1 MPNPSTPDSEHLTDA
16 TAPTEP
22 TESTESTEATESFD
36 KILQQYEQTH
46 SRRSTDDSRQISG
59 TVIAVSAEQVFVDI
73 GYKTEGVL
81 PLSLFQSANETVEP
95 GAKLMVSVKGRNE
108 EGYYELSR
116 LRVAQPKDW
125 TSLEQAFADQ
135 TVIAGTV
142 TAVVK
147 GGLSVDVGVR
157 AFMPNSR
164 SGARDAAEIEKLVGQ
179 EIRCRIIKLD
189 AAEEDIVVDR
199 RAVAEEEE
207 RSTKE
212 HRYSEIAEGAI
223 LSGTIRSLADYG
235 AFVDI
240 GGVDGLLHIS
250 EIAWNRIDKP
260 SDVLTAGQ
268 QVDVKVLK
276 IDPAGKRISLG
287 MKQLLPH
294 PWDAA
299 AGKYTAGERI
309 RGTVTRVTDFGAFV
323 ELEPGI
329 EGMIHLS
336 EMSWAKKVRKP
347 GDMLKQGDTVE
358 VMILGISLA
367 ERRMSLGLKQAL
379 GDPWADASVK
389 FPAGSQVEGPVI
401 SFTKFG
407 AFVQLAEGI
416 EGMVHV
422 SEITS
427 EKRVER
433 PQDVLRTGQIIKA
446 KVLAVDSEK
455 RQIKLSMKQLVP
467 TGLDE
472 YIAEHSEGDAVTGR
486 IIAISG
492 EHATVEVGE
501 GIHVTGRITLEPK
514 MPKPTQAP
522 TQPDLSSFSSMLAA
536 RWKNGPAASEAKPE
550 PVRAGQ
556 IRSFRITKLDVD
568 AKKIEVQLV

>member
-1 MPNPSTPDSEHLTDA
+1 MSNPSTPAPNQPIDSAESN
-16 TAPTEP
+16 EP
-22 TESTESTEATESFD
+22 QESFD

-46 SRRSTDDSRQISG
+46 SRRSADDSRQISG
-59 TVIAVSAEQVFVDI
+59 TVIAVSADQVFVDI

-81 PLSLFQSANETVEP
+81 PLSLFQSANETIEP
-95 GAKLMVSVKGRNE
+95 GVKLLVTVKGRNE

-116 LRVAQPKDW
+116 LRVEQPKDW

-135 TVIAGTV
+135 SIIAGTV

-212 HRYSEIAEGAI
+212 RRYSEVAEGAV

-240 GGVDGLLHIS
+240 GGVDGLLHVS
-250 EIAWNRIDKP
+250 DIAWTRIDKP

-268 QVDVKVLK
+268 RVEVKVLK

-287 MKQLLPH
+287 MKQLQPH

-299 AGKYTAGERI
+299 AGKYTTGERV

-358 VMILGISLA
+358 VMVLGVSLA
-367 ERRMSLGLKQAL
+367 ERRMSLGLKQTL
-379 GDPWADASVK
+379 GDPWADASDR
-389 FPAGSQVEGPVI
+389 FAAGSQVEGPI
-401 SFTKFG
+401 TSFTKFG
-407 AFVQLAEGI
+407 AFVQLAEGV
-416 EGMVHV
+416 EGMIHI

-427 EKRVER
+427 EKRVDR
-433 PQDVLRTGQIIKA
+433 PQDVLRTGQIVKA
-446 KVLAVDSEK
+446 KVLAVDKEK
-455 RQIKLSMKQLVP
+455 RQLKLSMKQLVP

-472 YIAEHSEGDAVTGR
+472 YIAEHNVGDAVTGR
-486 IIAISG
+486 LIEVSG
-492 EHATVEVGE
+492 EQATVELGE
-501 GIHVTGRITLEPK
+501 GIQAKGRMTLETKATEPAQ
-514 MPKPTQAP
+514 TP

-536 RWKNGPAASEAKPE
+536 RWKNGPPPSEAKPE

-556 IRSFRITKLDVD
+556 IRSFRIIKLDVD
-568 AKKIEVQLV
+568 AKKIEVQLI

>member
-1 MPNPSTPDSEHLTDA
+1 MSNPSIPETDQPTDS
-16 TAPTEP
+16 P
-22 TESTESTEATESFD
+22 ESTESFD

-46 SRRSTDDSRQISG
+46 SRRSADDSRQISG

-81 PLSLFQSANETVEP
+81 PLSLFQSVNETIEP

-164 SGARDAAEIEKLVGQ
+164 SGARDPAEIEKLVGQ

-199 RAVAEEEE
+199 RAVAEEED

-212 HRYSEIAEGAI
+212 RRYSEVTEGAT

-250 EIAWNRIDKP
+250 DIAWSRIDKP
-260 SDVLTAGQ
+260 SDVLSPGQ

-276 IDPAGKRISLG
+276 IDPASKRISLG
-287 MKQLLPH
+287 MKQLQPH

-358 VMILGISLA
+358 VMILGVSLA
-367 ERRMSLGLKQAL
+367 ERRMSLGLKQTL
-379 GDPWADASVK
+379 GDPWADASEK
-389 FPAGSQVEGPVI
+389 FATGSQVEGPVT

-407 AFVQLAEGI
+407 AFVQLAEGV
-416 EGMVHV
+416 EGMIHV
-422 SEITS
+422 SEITA

-433 PQDVLRTGQIIKA
+433 PQDVLRAGQIIKA
-446 KVLAVDSEK
+446 KVLAVDKEK

-472 YIAEHSEGDAVTGR
+472 YIAERNEGDVVTGR
-486 IIAISG
+486 LIEVSG
-492 EHATVEVGE
+492 EHATVELGE
-501 GIHVTGRITLEPK
+501 GIHVRGRMTLEPK
-514 MPKPTQAP
+514 PAEPTQAS
-522 TQPDLSSFSSMLAA
+522 TQPDLSSFSSMLSA
-536 RWKNGPAASEAKPE
+536 RWKNGPAASEAKTE

-556 IRSFRITKLDVD
+556 IRSFRISKLDRE

>member
-1 MPNPSTPDSEHLTDA
+1 MSNPSIPESDLPTDSSD
-16 TAPTEP
+16 P
-22 TESTESTEATESFD
+22 TESFD
-36 KILQQYEQTH
+36 KILKQYEQTH
-46 SRRSTDDSRQISG
+46 SRRSAEDSRQISG

-81 PLSLFQSANETVEP
+81 PLSLFQSVNEIVEP
-95 GAKLMVSVKGRNE
+95 GTKLLVTVKGRNE

-116 LRVAQPKDW
+116 LRVEQPKDW

-135 TVIAGTV
+135 SVIAGTV

-157 AFMPNSR
+157 AFMPSSR

-212 HRYSEIAEGAI
+212 RRYSEVAEGAV

-250 EIAWNRIDKP
+250 DIAWTRIDKP
-260 SDVLTAGQ
+260 SDLLTAGQ

-287 MKQLLPH
+287 MKQLQPH

-299 AGKYTAGERI
+299 AGKYTTGERV

-329 EGMIHLS
+329 EGMVHLS

-358 VMILGISLA
+358 VMILGVSLA
-367 ERRMSLGLKQAL
+367 ERRMSLGLKQTL
-379 GDPWADASVK
+379 GDPWADAPEK
-389 FPAGSQVEGPVI
+389 FAVGSQVEGPI
-401 SFTKFG
+401 LSFTKFG
-407 AFVQLAEGI
+407 AFVQLAEGV
-416 EGMVHV
+416 EGMIHV
-422 SEITS
+422 SELVS
-427 EKRVER
+427 EKRVDR
-433 PQDVLRTGQIIKA
+433 PQDVLRTGQIVKA
-446 KVLAVDSEK
+446 KVLAVDKEK
-455 RQIKLSMKQLVP
+455 RQLKLSMKQLIP

-472 YIAEHSEGDAVTGR
+472 YIAEHNVGDTVTGR
-486 IIAISG
+486 LIEVSG
-492 EHATVEVGE
+492 EHATVELGE
-501 GIHVTGRITLEPK
+501 GIHARGRVTLETKAPE
-514 MPKPTQAP
+514 PTQAP
-522 TQPDLSSFSSMLAA
+522 AQPDLSSFSSMLSA

-556 IRSFRITKLDVD
+556 IRSFQIAKLDVD
-568 AKKIEVQLV
+568 AKKIEVQLI